1 MPSLAHDLH
10 LLVALMDRRADAL
23 LQRSGCEL
31 SYARFLVL
39 LHVSEGDGMTQRDLS
54 DRLGTSEAAVSR
66 MVAGLARDGY
76 VDVARGRGNRRSLSL
91 TRHGGTALQAA
102 RRCSATASTG
112 GPGHRHRPGGARGHR
127 AHHRDRPP
135 AARPAAARPAPTT
148 EV

>member
-1 MPSLAHDLH
+1 MFRCNYGVVPSLAHELH

-39 LHVSEGDGMTQRDLS
+39 LHVSEGEGMTQRDLS
-54 DRLGTSEAAVSR
+54 TRLGTSEAAVSR

-76 VDVARGRGNRRSLSL
+76 LDIARGVGNRRSLSL
-91 TRHGGTALQAA
+91 TPAGGGALTAAGEVLGDGFDRLVKASGTDPQALASSVRTVVSALQ
-102 RRCSATASTG
+102 
-112 GPGHRHRPGGARGHR
+112 
-127 AHHRDRPP
+127 
-135 AARPAAARPAPTT
+135 

>member
-1 MPSLAHDLH
+1 MPSLAHELH

-54 DRLGTSEAAVSR
+54 ARLGTSEAAVSR

-76 VDVARGRGNRRSLSL
+76 LDVGRGVGNRRSLSL
-91 TRHGGTALQAA
+91 TRTAVGPRSP
-102 RRCSATASTG
+102 RRGRPSVTASTG
-112 GPGHRHRPGGARGHR
+112 SCGA
-127 AHHRDRPP
+127 
-135 AARPAAARPAPTT
+135 PAPTPT
-148 EV
+148 PSRDVASARDRRRALQEV

>member
-1 MPSLAHDLH
+1 MPSLAHELH

-39 LHVSEGDGMTQRDLS
+39 LHVSDGDGMTQRDLAA
-54 DRLGTSEAAVSR
+54 RLGTSEAAVSR

-76 VDVARGRGNRRSLSL
+76 VDVARGIGNRRSLSL
-91 TRHGGTALQAA
+91 TASGGTALSAA
-102 RRCSATASTG
+102 GEALGDGFDRLVRGTGTDPVVLAATVRTVVAAL
-112 GPGHRHRPGGARGHR
+112 RDGA
-127 AHHRDRPP
+127 PVVVLQ
-135 AARPAAARPAPTT
+135 

>member
-39 LHVSEGDGMTQRDLS
+39 LHVSDGDGMTQRDLS
-54 DRLGTSEAAVSR
+54 ARLGTSEAAVSR
-66 MVAGLARDGY
+66 MVAGLARDGL
-76 VDVARGRGNRRSLSL
+76 VDVARGPGNRRSLSL
-91 TRHGGTALQAA
+91 TRHGGMALTAAGEALGDGFDRVVRGTGTDPAVLAVTVRTVVTALQQL
-102 RRCSATASTG
+102 
-112 GPGHRHRPGGARGHR
+112 PLE
-127 AHHRDRPP
+127 P
-135 AARPAAARPAPTT
+135 ALQ

>member
-1 MPSLAHDLH
+1 MRSLAHELH
-10 LLVALMDRRADAL
+10 LLVALMDRRADGL

-31 SYARFLVL
+31 SYARFLVV
-39 LHVSEGDGMTQRDLS
+39 LHVSEGDRMTQRDLS

-91 TRHGGTALQAA
+91 TERGGSALAAAAEALGDGVDRLVRSTGTDPAVMAASVRAVITALQQ
-102 RRCSATASTG
+102 
-112 GPGHRHRPGGARGHR
+112 H
-127 AHHRDRPP
+127 P
-135 AARPAAARPAPTT
+135 ADTVLA

>member
-1 MPSLAHDLH
+1 MSSLAHELH

-39 LHVSEGDGMTQRDLS
+39 LHVSDGGGMTQRDLS
-54 DRLGTSEAAVSR
+54 ARLGTSEAAVSR

-76 VDVARGRGNRRSLSL
+76 VDVARGAGNRRSLSL
-91 TRHGGTALQAA
+91 TAHGARALAAAGEALGDGFDRLVRNSGTDPSVLAASVRTIVAALQQL
-102 RRCSATASTG
+102 T
-112 GPGHRHRPGGARGHR
+112 PGTVPQ
-127 AHHRDRPP
+127 
-135 AARPAAARPAPTT
+135 

>member
-1 MPSLAHDLH
+1 MLSLAHELH

-76 VDVARGRGNRRSLSL
+76 LDVARGRGNRRSLSL
-91 TRHGGTALQAA
+91 TARGGSALAAAGEALGDGFDRLVRGTGTDPAALAASVRTVITALQQH
-102 RRCSATASTG
+102 T
-112 GPGHRHRPGGARGHR
+112 PGSVLV
-127 AHHRDRPP
+127 
-135 AARPAAARPAPTT
+135 

>member
-1 MPSLAHDLH
+1 MPSFAHELH

-54 DRLGTSEAAVSR
+54 TRLGTSEAAVSR

-76 VDVARGRGNRRSLSL
+76 VDVARGTGNRRRLSL
-91 TRHGGTALQAA
+91 TPHGGLALTAAGEALGDGFDRLVRSSGTDPGALAASVRALVGALQQLTPG
-102 RRCSATASTG
+102 TA
-112 GPGHRHRPGGARGHR
+112 PQ
-127 AHHRDRPP
+127 
-135 AARPAAARPAPTT
+135 

>member
-1 MPSLAHDLH
+1 MPSLAHELH

-54 DRLGTSEAAVSR
+54 ARLGTSEAAVSR

-76 VDVARGRGNRRSLSL
+76 VDVARGAGNRRSLSL
-91 TRHGGTALQAA
+91 TAHGGHALAAAGEALGDGFDRLVRNSGTDPSVLAASVRTIVAALQQL
-102 RRCSATASTG
+102 T
-112 GPGHRHRPGGARGHR
+112 PGSVPQK
-127 AHHRDRPP
+127 
-135 AARPAAARPAPTT
+135 
-148 EV
+148 V

>member
-1 MPSLAHDLH
+1 MPSLAHELH

-54 DRLGTSEAAVSR
+54 ARLGTSEAAVSR
-66 MVAGLARDGY
+66 MVAGLARDGF
-76 VDVARGRGNRRSLSL
+76 VDVARGVGNRRSLSL
-91 TRHGGTALQAA
+91 T
-102 RRCSATASTG
+102 AS
-112 GPGHRHRPGGARGHR
+112 GGAALSTAGEALGDGFDRLVRGTGT
-127 AHHRDRPP
+127 DP
-135 AARPAAARPAPTT
+135 AAFAATVRTVVAALREGAPAAVLQ

>member
-23 LQRSGCEL
+23 LQSSACEL

-39 LHVSEGDGMTQRDLS
+39 LHVSDGDGMTQRDLS
-54 DRLGTSEAAVSR
+54 DRRGTSEAAVSR

-91 TRHGGTALQAA
+91 TRHGGTSLQAA
-102 RRCSATASTG
+102 AEVLGDGFDRVVRGTG
-112 GPGHRHRPGGARGHR
+112 T
-127 AHHRDRPP
+127 DP
-135 AARPAAARPAPTT
+135 AALAVTVRTIVTALQQPALAPTPP